1 MGVGKTTLGRG
12 LAAHLCLP
20 FVDLD
25 EEVEAVAGCSVAALF
40 AEEGEAGFRRR
51 ERAALEAVLRQR
63 SFVLALGGGT
73 AHQPENAPLLVDLDV
88 YVLQRPWSELGPAL
102 AADPRRPLAPQAA
115 ALFAARAAVAE
126 GLGTPVALGG
136 TDPARGLARLI
147 AAVEART

>member
-25 EEVEAVAGCSVAALF
+25 EEVEADAGCSVSALF
-40 AEEGEAGFRRR
+40 AQEGEAGFRRR
-51 ERAALEAVLRQR
+51 ERAALEAVVRR
-63 SFVLALGGGT
+63 PAFVLALGGGT
-73 AHQPENAPLLVDLDV
+73 AHQPENASLLVDLDV
-88 YVLQRPWSELGPAL
+88 YVLQRPWAELGPAL
-102 AADPRRPLAPQAA
+102 AADPRRPLAPGAA
-115 ALFAARAAVAE
+115 SLFVARAALAE

-147 AAVEART
+147 AAVEARA